1 MSQSPS
7 STVGVVEGAGPAVA
21 MLHPLRLRLLE
32 TLREPHSASGL
43 APIMGL
49 PRQQVN
55 YHLRELEKHGLV
67 ELVEERRRGNCTE
80 RILRAASRYFVI
92 SPGVVG
98 ALAADPEEIRDRFS
112 SAYLTALVA
121 QSLRDLGILRR
132 AADRAGKRL
141 FTYSLQAEVRF
152 ASPEARGAFAEE
164 LAAQVARLVAK
175 YHDEKQSGGR
185 RFRLVVGAYPSP
197 VAGERSTERVGASGR
212 RKDDDEDEDT
222 LH

>member
-1 MSQSPS
+1 MSQPPS
-7 STVGVVEGAGPAVA
+7 STVGVVEGAGPAA
-21 MLHPLRLRLLE
+21 ATLHPLRMRLLE

-43 APIMGL
+43 AQIMGL

-55 YHLRELEKHGLV
+55 YHLRELEKHALV

-98 ALAADPEEIRDRFS
+98 TLAADPEEIRDRFS

-121 QSLRDLGILRR
+121 QALRDLGILRR
-132 AADRAGKRL
+132 GADRAGKRL
-141 FTYSLQAEVRF
+141 PTYSLQAEVRF

-164 LAAQVARLVAK
+164 LASQVARLVTK

-185 RFRLVVGAYPSP
+185 RFRLVVGAYPAP
-197 VAGERSTERVGASGR
+197 AEGERATERVGASGR
-212 RKDDDEDEDT
+212 RKNDDEDADT